1 MTAVKKILAFFGL
14 IAYVIG
20 SISGVAYSLHIHQ
33 TPTALCVAVLAGMAF
48 PTAKKWY
55 NFLLGKSDEK

>member
-1 MTAVKKILAFFGL
+1 MVIVKKILAFFGL
-14 IAYVIG
+14 FAYVIG
-20 SISGVAYSLHIHQ
+20 SIGGVAYSLHIHQ

-55 NFLLGKSDEK
+55 SFLVGNEK